1 MHGQCMSSF
10 WAGQPWFPNPSTVP
24 TAFYWCRREK
34 ASFRDEVDPIPPH
47 LVSSL
52 HWLVAEKEAGLVF
65 AHQASSV
72 GALAMWISPIY
83 WWNPEATSLMDGNAL
98 WAECWPS
105 SLFTSRGDCAGVSLP
120 CCYPAGNKMNGRA
133 RCASQHTFWHLWCL
147 NFHQGFTQAVL
158 WRLQVWS

>member
-1 MHGQCMSSF
+1 MCFIEYIQNAWAVYVFLLSWPTLIPQSF
-10 WAGQPWFPNPSTVP
+10 YSPHCLHFEDTFSP
-24 TAFYWCRREK
+24 WCRREK

-98 WAECWPS
+98 
-105 SLFTSRGDCAGVSLP
+105 
-120 CCYPAGNKMNGRA
+120 
-133 RCASQHTFWHLWCL
+133 
-147 NFHQGFTQAVL
+147 
-158 WRLQVWS
+158 